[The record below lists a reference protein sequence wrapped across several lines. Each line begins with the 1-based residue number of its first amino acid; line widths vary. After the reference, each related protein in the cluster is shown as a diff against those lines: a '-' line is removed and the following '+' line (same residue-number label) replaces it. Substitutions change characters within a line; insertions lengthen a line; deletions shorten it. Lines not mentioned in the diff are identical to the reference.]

1 MIKKII
7 KEQPILEFL
16 KENYSNKIIKKLLK
30 TDSILVNNKVVKY
43 DYILK
48 IGDIVN
54 INTYN
59 KSDDIKIIYEDKDII
74 VVDKPNNL
82 LTIKDDKNNTSLYE
96 LVSNYV
102 KKNNKNNKIFI
113 VHRLDRETSGII
125 LFAKNIRI
133 KKLLQDNW
141 NDLTIERKYIA
152 LVHGLAKDND
162 ILKSKLVED
171 NMRVY
176 ISNKGKIA
184 ITEYVKINNKNNKS
198 LLDINIKTGR
208 KNQIRVQLKDQ
219 NLPILGDKKYGIKDN
234 YKRLYLHAY
243 KLVII
248 NPLNNKKMTFVT
260 EIPDIFYLH

>member
-1 MIKKII
+1 MN
-7 KEQPILEFL
+7 KEILVEEKLIDFL
-16 KENYSNKIIKKLLK
+16 KQYYSNKTIKKLLQ
-30 TDSILVNNKVVKY
+30 TNSILVNNKIVKY

-82 LTIKDDKNNTSLYE
+82 LTIKDDKNNLSLYE
-96 LVSNYV
+96 MVSNYV

-113 VHRLDRETSGII
+113 VHRLDRETSGIV
-125 LFAKNIRI
+125 LFAKNIKI

-141 NDLTIERKYIA
+141 NSLAISRNYIA
-152 LVHGLAKDND
+152 LVHGSSKDKD
-162 ILKSKLVED
+162 ILKSKLIED

-176 ISNKGKIA
+176 ASNNGKLA
-184 ITEYVKINNKNNKS
+184 ITEYVKIKEKNNKS

-208 KNQIRVQLKDQ
+208 KNQIRVQLKDV
-219 NLPILGDKKYGIKDN
+219 NLPILGDKKYGIRDN

-248 NPLNNKKMTFVT
+248 NPLNNKKMTFET
-260 EIPDIFYLH
+260 KMPDIFCLH